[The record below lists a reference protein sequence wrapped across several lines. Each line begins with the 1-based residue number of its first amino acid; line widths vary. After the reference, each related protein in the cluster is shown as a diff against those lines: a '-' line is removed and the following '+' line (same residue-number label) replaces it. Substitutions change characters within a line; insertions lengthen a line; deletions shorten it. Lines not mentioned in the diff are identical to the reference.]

1 MQKRGQTGE
10 KIFINRE
17 SDYAATLR
25 RVREELYEETVK
37 EGITAWPMCITNTI
51 AEYKR

>member
-1 MQKRGQTGE
+1 MQKRGQTGK

-17 SDYAATLR
+17 SDYDATLR
-25 RVREELYEETVK
+25 RVREELYGETVK
-37 EGITAWPMCITNTI
+37 EGFTAWQMCITNTT